1 MTNPLRLSLA
11 AALVAALL
19 AGCST
24 PAFMRPAPSATTAA
38 ERQQNEIAT
47 LLDEAAHAQPI
58 RAAELRTEAARLL
71 IQQNRRD
78 EAIRLLERID
88 TDSLPPI
95 LRFDIAKLKAGTAL
109 EQQDSQQA
117 LVYLAEMPSSEPLP
131 TAQAIELGE
140 LRARA
145 YQQQHNTLGE
155 LRELIQVAQLQQDNQ
170 VRQNLH
176 ERIWALLND
185 IPTAG
190 LEELVRTSG
199 GSYYEQG
206 WYELAYD
213 LRTSS
218 DLAQQYNALNDWQ
231 LLWQS
236 HPAMQQPPATV
247 SALLGSNLEPAGRIG
262 LLLPQSGPLARAAG
276 AISDGFMA
284 AYFEAQR
291 DGMPV
296 PELQLLDATLINT
309 PEQLFDVTRTLQLD
323 MVIGP
328 LDKDF
333 VTAIGRSTSVPVPIL
348 ALNNTEGMVPPHFY
362 QLGLAAEDEAK
373 AAALRAWQDGHR
385 QMLMMIPETEWGTRV
400 GQAFLREFERLG
412 GAVVGAVS
420 FAEQSDLAPKVA
432 ALLHTDSSAA
442 RAARV
447 QKVIGNSVEFEKQ
460 PRADADALFLSAMP
474 VDARQIKPLLDYNYA
489 QDLPVYAT
497 SHIYSGSPN
506 SISDIDLNNVQFCD
520 LPWVLGPPST
530 LKLSMSQERDDTDT
544 RFGRLYALGVD
555 AYRLHPYLKQLEAS
569 PMARISGET
578 GELYLEDGSR
588 IGRALP
594 WAEFKN
600 GVPQLLQTTSY

>member
-11 AALVAALL
+11 AALTAALL

-24 PAFMRPAPSATTAA
+24 PSFMRPAPVATTKA
-38 ERQQNEIAT
+38 EQQQNKIAD
-47 LLDEAAHAQPI
+47 LLDEATRAQPI

-78 EAIRLLERID
+78 EAIRILERID
-88 TDSLPPI
+88 TASLPPI

-117 LVYLAEMPSSEPLP
+117 LAYLAEMPSSEPLP

-145 YQQQHNTLGE
+145 YQQQHDTLGE
-155 LRELIQVAQLQQDNQ
+155 LRELIQVSQLQQD
-170 VRQNLH
+170 RQALH

-185 IPTAG
+185 IPTPG
-190 LEELVRTSG
+190 LAELVRDHR

-213 LRTSS
+213 LRTST

-236 HPAMQQPPATV
+236 HPAMLQPPAAV
-247 SALLGSNLEPAGRIG
+247 SALLSSSLAPAGRIG

-296 PELQLLDATLINT
+296 PELQLLDSTLINT
-309 PEQLFDVTRTLQLD
+309 PEQLIDVTRTMQLD
-323 MVIGP
+323 MIIGP

-333 VTAIGRSTSVPVPIL
+333 VTAIARSPSLPVPVM
-348 ALNNTEGMVPPHFY
+348 ALNNTDGLTPRHFY

-373 AAALRAWQDGHR
+373 AAALRAWQDGR
-385 QMLMMIPETEWGTRV
+385 RNMLMMIPETEWGTRV
-400 GQAFLREFERLG
+400 GQAFLRQFEYLG
-412 GAVVGAVS
+412 GHIVGAVS

-432 ALLHTDSSAA
+432 ALLNTDSSAA
-442 RAARV
+442 RAERV
-447 QKVIGNSVEFEKQ
+447 QQVIGNNVEFEKQ
-460 PRADADALFLSAMP
+460 PRGDADGLFLSAMP

-530 LKLSMSQERDDTDT
+530 LKLSLSQERDDTDT

-555 AYRLHPYLKQLEAS
+555 AYRLHPYLDQLEAS

-588 IGRALP
+588 IGRELP
-594 WAEFKN
+594 WAQFRN
-600 GVPQLLQTTSY
+600 GVPQLLSPTSY